1 MIFLL
6 EVESLT
12 DSVGMCYRG
21 SCVILSFLTC
31 AKTFNYELTGCL
43 PSSLFLWVNWKET
56 EKKGQMSGRRSR

>member
-43 PSSLFLWVNWKET
+43 PSSLFYGLVGENG
-56 EKKGQMSGRRSR
+56 KKGEQMRGRGSR